1 MLFFLA
7 VLGPLVYSL
16 NIAMNDIKPLPEP
29 IAIFVSLIIFGIAVA
44 VYFIPTIIA
53 FKRKK
58 KDRLAIGA
66 LNLLLGWTF
75 LGWVIAFVWSLKSD

>member
-1 MLFFLA
+1 
-7 VLGPLVYSL
+7 
-16 NIAMNDIKPLPEP
+16 MNDIKPLPEP
-29 IAIFVSLIIFGIAVA
+29 IAIFISLIIFGIAVA

-58 KDRLAIGA
+58 KDRLAIAA